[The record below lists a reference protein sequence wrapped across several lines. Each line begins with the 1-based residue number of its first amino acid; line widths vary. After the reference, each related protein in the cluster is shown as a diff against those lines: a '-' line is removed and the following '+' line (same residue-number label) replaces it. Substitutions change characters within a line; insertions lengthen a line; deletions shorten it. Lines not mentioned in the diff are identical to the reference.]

1 MIKAGCKIGRRALLL
16 IAMGVSTTV
25 AAAEAYVPG
34 TRTFTLSADD
44 WARPRSGETIVG
56 FQALRDMAAIWSAGA
71 AQGSANAAS
80 AGRAGAVEQG
90 SANAEGSTIE
100 IRYPGGD
107 EGGLWAGELADWLV
121 ALGIPSNRIQ
131 LTPGNARAD
140 RIDLL
145 IVPSRP

>member
-1 MIKAGCKIGRRALLL
+1 
-16 IAMGVSTTV
+16 MGVSANV
-25 AAAEAYVPG
+25 AAAGAYVPG

-56 FQALRDMAAIWSAGA
+56 FQALRDMAAIWSA
-71 AQGSANAAS
+71 N
-80 AGRAGAVEQG
+80 EQG
-90 SANAEGSTIE
+90 SSNAEGSTIE

>member
-1 MIKAGCKIGRRALLL
+1 MIKAGCKIGRGALLL
-16 IAMGVSTTV
+16 IALGVSATV

-44 WARPRSGETIVG
+44 WARPRSGATIIG

-71 AQGSANAAS
+71 TEPGSSNAA
-80 AGRAGAVEQG
+80 
-90 SANAEGSTIE
+90 TIE
-100 IRYPGGD
+100 IHYPGGD

-145 IVPSRP
+145 IVPSHP